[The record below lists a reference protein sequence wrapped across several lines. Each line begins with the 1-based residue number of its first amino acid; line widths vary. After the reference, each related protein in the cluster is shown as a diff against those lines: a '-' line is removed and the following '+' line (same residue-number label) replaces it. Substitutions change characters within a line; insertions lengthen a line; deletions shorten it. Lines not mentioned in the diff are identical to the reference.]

1 MLQKSYSKF
10 SVTQQCILR
19 VLGSVKKYA
28 NFSVAA
34 VPKSSLL
41 GPGLNWN
48 NMQKYRSIKQNETV
62 VLVVGISVLGF
73 VSC

>member
-41 GPGLNWN
+41 GPGLIGIICRNIGQLN
-48 NMQKYRSIKQNETV
+48 KAKQ
-62 VLVVGISVLGF
+62 L
-73 VSC
+73 C